1 MLTSR
6 EISIPSL
13 HRHECTI
20 THVKTENM
28 NVINRGGRS
37 LLLPIPPTLLLS
49 LWAKFR
55 ILFIWALMGQ
65 VKAFH
70 RKKQK
75 AFNAYQLYNGG

>member
-1 MLTSR
+1 MFESG
-6 EISIPSL
+6 EISIPTL

-20 THVKTENM
+20 TRVKTENM

-37 LLLPIPPTLLLS
+37 LLLHIPPTLLLS

-55 ILFIWALMGQ
+55 ILLIWALMGQ

-70 RKKQK
+70 RKEKSLQCLP
-75 AFNAYQLYNGG
+75 AL